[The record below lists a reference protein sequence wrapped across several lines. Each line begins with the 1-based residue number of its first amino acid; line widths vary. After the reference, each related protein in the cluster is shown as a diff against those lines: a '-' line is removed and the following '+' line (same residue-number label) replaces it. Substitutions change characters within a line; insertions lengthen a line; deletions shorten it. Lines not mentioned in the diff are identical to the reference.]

1 MADEDGRDVDSGCDE
16 VGSLEF
22 GRMDSGPEIE
32 GLTDAWGTPQRPQT
46 LEAEG
51 LNPGGLR

>member
-1 MADEDGRDVDSGCDE
+1 MADEDRRDVDSGCDE